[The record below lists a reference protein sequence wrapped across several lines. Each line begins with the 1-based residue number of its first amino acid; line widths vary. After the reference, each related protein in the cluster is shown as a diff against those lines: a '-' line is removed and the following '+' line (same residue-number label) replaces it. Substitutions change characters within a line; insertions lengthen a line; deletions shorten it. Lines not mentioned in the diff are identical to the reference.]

1 MNEENKKN
9 IIFLQNFFNKNKDTP
24 LIIKQP
30 KQTRFYDIFGK
41 EEEDK
46 PKKIKRNG
54 SQKLKSVNNSFG
66 VKYKKYNIIKESTIF
81 QEIDAKKSFNI
92 ISNFKNNYKNY
103 LYNVIIRN
111 KSLNSTKF
119 NTERNDNY
127 IRQKSTLNIN
137 TLYEI
142 KLKNVRNKLIKYF
155 F

>member
-30 KQTRFYDIFGK
+30 KQTKFYDIFGK
-41 EEEDK
+41 EEGKTE
-46 PKKIKRNG
+46 KIKRNG

-66 VKYKKYNIIKESTIF
+66 VKYKKYNIIKESAIF
-81 QEIDAKKSFNI
+81 QEIDTKKSFNN

-103 LYNVIIRN
+103 LYNIIIQN
-111 KSLNSTKF
+111 KSLNTTKF
-119 NTERNDNY
+119 NSERNDNF

-142 KLKNVRNKLIKYF
+142 KLKNVRS
-155 F
+155 

>member
-41 EEEDK
+41 EEDK
-46 PKKIKRNG
+46 PEKIKRNG
-54 SQKLKSVNNSFG
+54 SQKLKSVNNSYG
-66 VKYKKYNIIKESTIF
+66 VIYKKYNIIKESTIF

>member
-30 KQTRFYDIFGK
+30 KQTKFYDIFGK
-41 EEEDK
+41 EEGKTE
-46 PKKIKRNG
+46 KIKRNG

-81 QEIDAKKSFNI
+81 QEIDTKKSFNN

-103 LYNVIIRN
+103 LYNIIIQN

-119 NTERNDNY
+119 NSERNDNF

-142 KLKNVRNKLIKYF
+142 KLKNVRS
-155 F
+155 

>member
-24 LIIKQP
+24 IIIKQP
-30 KQTRFYDIFGK
+30 KQTKFYDIFGK
-41 EEEDK
+41 EKGKAE
-46 PKKIKRNG
+46 KIKRNG

-81 QEIDAKKSFNI
+81 QEIDTKKSFNN

-103 LYNVIIRN
+103 LYNIIIQN

-119 NTERNDNY
+119 NSERNDNF

-142 KLKNVRNKLIKYF
+142 KLKNVRS
-155 F
+155 

>member
-30 KQTRFYDIFGK
+30 KQTKFYDIFGK
-41 EEEDK
+41 EEGKTE
-46 PKKIKRNG
+46 KIKRNG

-66 VKYKKYNIIKESTIF
+66 VKYKKYNIIKESAIF
-81 QEIDAKKSFNI
+81 QEIDTKKSFNN

-103 LYNVIIRN
+103 LYNIIIQN

-119 NTERNDNY
+119 NSERNDNF

-142 KLKNVRNKLIKYF
+142 KLKNVRS
-155 F
+155 